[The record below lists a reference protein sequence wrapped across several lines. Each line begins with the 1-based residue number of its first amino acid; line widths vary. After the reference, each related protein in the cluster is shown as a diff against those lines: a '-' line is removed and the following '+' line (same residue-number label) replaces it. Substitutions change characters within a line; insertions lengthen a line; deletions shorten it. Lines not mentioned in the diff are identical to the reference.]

1 MTTFSQTS
9 VWHDVFAQSPPD
21 VLSKLL
27 AADMVPLPCVHED
40 GQDLLLT
47 FLGRAVPEAVINGF
61 RVSPMKEDPR
71 LNELRALATVP
82 EGWRDRL
89 AFQAVALA
97 LLDRS
102 DVTAWSSTVQPDAAR
117 ALDLAVEGNLV
128 AVVEHLFQKVNEG
141 EKRAIVEHASKAGWV
156 HKAASKNQ
164 FNLLCVLLENGCSAT
179 SVDPSGRTPLF
190 HARNVR
196 VAERLIEAGAS
207 LSERAGK
214 VGLLDHWARELRAER
229 YGNSGLSALLEM
241 GVAQSQEPGS
251 SDDATLIKAVAWFES
266 VTRHVS
272 LSQGQQSFAN
282 MESTWADGWVQ
293 NMEPALAIRPA
304 MHAWSR
310 QQNSGLLKGKVTLP
324 AAMGGLWLS
333 AGPNASGY
341 PAHLGLMEKP
351 ERLFGDQPS
360 LVRKGVTDWG
370 LFALGALLAKPRF
383 NQLEHARIKEL
394 ATGTAAAI
402 ERIQKAKGSPEQ
414 WLGWALE
421 TAATLQRPK
430 NLNVWRGI
438 GSCLEALLDKRL
450 NDETTKQ
457 RSAHG
462 GTALALLQ
470 GHLHAW
476 QAAWSA
482 IESGVRMC
490 SGVKSIGLLNRVT
503 EWGKMD
509 SLTSLAALP
518 RQKYLEQWTVM
529 ALITV
534 CDHAAVVELE
544 KASSS
549 AIAAARPHSFEKGL
563 LELVKLLDQ
572 RSAELGDFPTI
583 PAVFQPRLDE
593 AMARVKEWGGQALVA
608 RWESL
613 RLDQTLEQISS
624 EEPVV
629 RKPRF

>member
-1 MTTFSQTS
+1 MTTLSQTS

-27 AADMVPLPCVHED
+27 AADMVPLPCMRED

-47 FLGRAVPEAVINGF
+47 FLGRAFPEAVINGF

-71 LNELRALATVP
+71 LDELRALATVP
-82 EGWRDRL
+82 DGWRDRL
-89 AFQAVALA
+89 AFQAVALT
-97 LLDRS
+97 LLDRP

-128 AVVEHLFQKVNEG
+128 AVVEYLFQKVG
-141 EKRAIVEHASKAGWV
+141 EENKQAIREHASKAGWV
-156 HKAASKNQ
+156 HKAASKSH
-164 FNLLCVLLENGCSAT
+164 FHLLCVLLENGCSAT

-196 VAERLIEAGAS
+196 VAERLLAAGAS

-214 VGLLDHWARELRAER
+214 VSLSDHWARELRAAR
-229 YGNSGLSALLEM
+229 YGNSGLSGLLEM
-241 GVAQSQEPGS
+241 GIAQSQEPGG
-251 SDDATLIKAVAWFES
+251 SDDATLIKAIAWFES

-282 MESTWADGWVQ
+282 MESTWTNGWAQ

-304 MHAWSR
+304 MHEWSR

-324 AAMGGLWLS
+324 AALGGIWLS
-333 AGPNASGY
+333 AGPDARDY
-341 PAHLGLMEKP
+341 PAHLGLMENP
-351 ERLFGDQPS
+351 ERLFGAQPS

-370 LFALGALLAKPRF
+370 LFALGALLAKTNF
-383 NQLEHARIKEL
+383 NRLEHARVKEL
-394 ATGTAAAI
+394 AAGTAAAI
-402 ERIQKAKGSPEQ
+402 DRIQKAKGSPEQ
-414 WLGWALE
+414 WLGWTLE

-430 NLNVWRGI
+430 NLSVWRGI

-457 RSAHG
+457 RAAHG
-462 GTALALLQ
+462 GRSLALLQ

-476 QAAWSA
+476 KAAWSA

-490 SGVKSIGLLNRVT
+490 SGVKSIGLLNRVVA
-503 EWGKMD
+503 WGKMD

-529 ALITV
+529 ALVTV

-549 AIAAARPHSFEKGL
+549 AFAAARPHSFEKGL
-563 LELVKLLDQ
+563 QDLVKLLDQ
-572 RSAELGDFPTI
+572 RSAELDAIPAI
-583 PAVFQPRLDE
+583 PAVFQPRLEE

-613 RLDQTLEQISS
+613 RLDQTLESITADG
-624 EEPVV
+624 PAG
-629 RKPRF
+629 RRPRF